1 MTRRGQSI
9 VLGVTGLVTAALFFL
24 LAEGTLVLNGS
35 TSLSHTGYI
44 MLRWP
49 QMLSRGVYV
58 AFAPPARLADHF
70 EGVSFIK
77 RIVGV
82 AGDRVV
88 SDGARVC
95 IAGTCRELLP
105 DLRADGVLALE
116 VGVIPEGFI
125 AVFGDSP
132 DSLDSRYAVVGL
144 VPTTDVQ
151 AAGIPV
157 PMPHWREVQSW
168 LHG

>member
-35 TSLSHTGYI
+35 TSLPHSGYL

-49 QMLSRGVYV
+49 QLLARGIYV
-58 AFAPPARLADHF
+58 AFAPPARLAEHF

-82 AGDRVV
+82 AGDRVAT
-88 SDGARVC
+88 DGETVC
-95 IAGTCRELLP
+95 IAGTCRALLP
-105 DLRADGVLALE
+105 NLRAGGVLATTE
-116 VGVIPEGFI
+116 GVIPEGFI

-144 VPTTDVQ
+144 VPTAEVQ

-157 PMPHWREVQSW
+157 PMPHWTEVQRW